1 MAEFIKVTYTGRD
14 KDTNQVFDTNDESV
28 AKAENIY
35 NPQIKY
41 EPVLMILGDNQLI
54 KGFEEAFDVE
64 LVPGHLTNHEEQ
76 LVHEY
81 YKRYS
86 SHGWVFQR

>member
-1 MAEFIKVTYTGRD
+1 MKMFQVLRVSDAKISDKMIQAVEERVTNIKRYLDRD
-14 KDTNQVFDTNDESV
+14 VGFGEV
-28 AKAENIY
+28 RYA
-35 NPQIKY
+35 
-41 EPVLMILGDNQLI
+41 LI